1 MAKQSIKSLGK
12 GLLTEIMAKQS
23 INSLG
28 KGLLTEIMAI
38 QSIKETVLYQWT
50 YSPFADN
57 LLFCW
62 SDFFN
67 AELST
72 DRLAA
77 TQVAGGEGR
86 GNYNYNYSQRYTVTA
101 RLILHED
108 ELSKHGA

>member
-1 MAKQSIKSLGK
+1 
-12 GLLTEIMAKQS
+12 MAKQS

-28 KGLLTEIMAI
+28 KGLLTEIMAK
-38 QSIKETVLYQWT
+38 QSIKRLFFTSE
-50 YSPFADN
+50 PIPP
-57 LLFCW
+57 LLIICSFCW